1 MGGPLHY
8 LRRRGGLVKHDRFGF
23 AYIFALNYIFALA
36 LGCVLFSP
44 CWAQVSPM
52 TIPKPGTVS
61 EAANSFTSFSQL
73 RAQHRASMT
82 AVLDRR
88 GVPVAY
94 VRSNHQALQADWA
107 ALEDFSPALLSMVL
121 RSEDQDFA
129 QHWGVDFSALLAALK
144 QNVQGQRRGA
154 STITMQLVGMLDAD
168 LRRNGSNQRSMVQKV
183 GQAATALWLERR
195 WSKAEILEAYL
206 NKVPLSGEL
215 LGMPM
220 ASRVMFGKAAHGL
233 SLEESAIL
241 SALLR
246 APNAAPS
253 LVAKRACL
261 LLKSNQCD
269 LLEGRVRIAMS
280 QAKLPDLGLKSSA
293 SHYARYLGKK
303 SPGQVKTTLDAG
315 LQEFTQQA
323 LQRHLKELLNRQVED
338 GAALILDRSSGEVLA
353 WVGSSGTLS
362 DAAQVDFVLAKR
374 QAGSTLKPFLYAQAI
389 EERRLSAAS
398 LIDDRPVNL
407 STAAGLYVPRNYE
420 QQYAGPVSARTALA
434 SSLNIPAVRVA
445 VMLTP
450 EKVFQTLNGFGFK
463 LRESGGYFG
472 YSLALGS
479 AEVSLLELAQA
490 YRQLSLLNQTANTQ
504 TSANISAASKFIVG
518 DILSDNNARALTFG
532 LHSPLATRGWAA
544 AKTGTSKDM
553 RDNWCV
559 GFTDQYVVAVWVG
572 NASGEPMHR
581 VSGVTGAAPIWAE
594 LVNALHRQRPSK
606 APQPPTGLISQE
618 VQFATEASST
628 SRQEWFLPGT
638 ERGLVA
644 TDTGRSEHARIT
656 HPVSGTILALDPDI
670 PPERQKLLLK
680 ATVPWDFVTWQID
693 GQVLQASEKSPY
705 QKVAS
710 SSGAASSGANSSR
723 AYWFPRPGK
732 HTISL
737 HDREGRMLEKVWV
750 EVRGAQE
757 KPVAKRRR

>member
-1 MGGPLHY
+1 MTSLFASVFVA
-8 LRRRGGLVKHDRFGF
+8 LLVSAGVC
-23 AYIFALNYIFALA
+23 AE
-36 LGCVLFSP
+36 P
-44 CWAQVSPM
+44 
-52 TIPKPGTVS
+52 
-61 EAANSFTSFSQL
+61 AANSFAQL
-73 RAQHRASMT
+73 KAQHRTSMT
-82 AVLDRR
+82 AVLDRQ
-88 GVPVAY
+88 GQPIAY
-94 VRSNHQALQADWA
+94 LRTNQQVLQGEWSG
-107 ALEDFSPALLSMVL
+107 LTDFSPALLGMVL

-129 QHWGVDFSALLAALK
+129 KHWGVDFSALLAALK
-144 QNVQGQRRGA
+144 QSAQGQRRGA
-154 STITMQLVGMLDAD
+154 STITMQLAGMLDED
-168 LRRNGSNQRSMVQKV
+168 LKRTGSKQRTLVQKL
-183 GQAATALWLERR
+183 GQAGAALWLEQR

-215 LGMPM
+215 VGMPM
-220 ASRVMFGKAAHGL
+220 ASQALFGKAAHGL

-241 SALLR
+241 AALLR
-246 APNAAPS
+246 APNAAPT

-261 LLKSNQCD
+261 LLKTSACD
-269 LLEGRVRIAMS
+269 LLEGQVRIALS
-280 QAKLPDLGLKSSA
+280 QAKAPDLGLKSA
-293 SHYARYLGKK
+293 AWHYARYVSKK
-303 SPGQVKTTLDAG
+303 SPGQQQTSLDG
-315 LQEFTQQA
+315 PLQRFTQQA
-323 LQRHLKELLNRQVED
+323 LQRHLRELSNRQVED
-338 GAALILDRSSGEVLA
+338 GAALVLDRASGEVLA

-450 EKVFQTLNGFGFK
+450 EKVFQTLGGFGFK
-463 LRESGGYFG
+463 LRETGGYFG

-490 YRQLSLLNQTANTQ
+490 YRQLSLLNQSTA
-504 TSANISAASKFIVG
+504 SISPASKFIIG
-518 DILSDNNARALTFG
+518 DILADNNARALTFG

-559 GFTDQYVVAVWVG
+559 GFTDQYVIAVWVG

-594 LVNALHRQRPSK
+594 LVNHLHRERSSK
-606 APQPPTGLISQE
+606 PPALPTGLVSQA
-618 VQFATEASST
+618 VQFATEASSAM
-628 SRQEWFLPGT
+628 RQEWFLPGT
-638 ERGLVA
+638 ERSLVA
-644 TDTGRSEHARIT
+644 TDTSQAERARIT

-680 ATVPWDFVTWQID
+680 ASLPSEKVSWQID
-693 GQVLQASEKSPY
+693 GLPLPQADRTPHV
-705 QKVAS
+705 KVA
-710 SSGAASSGANSSR
+710 ANSR
-723 AYWFPRPGK
+723 AYWSPRPGK

-737 HDREGRMLEKVWV
+737 HDAQGSLLEKVWV

-757 KPVAKRRR
+757 KPAATRRRKG